1 MATKKAP
8 APPAKAAKTVAAPP
22 APKAEKPAKAP
33 KAEKPPKVERTVL
46 NGITVPKE
54 GTTTGRI
61 WDIANEV
68 SKAQKRPATRA
79 EVMEKAVAE
88 EINEATVAT
97 QYQRWRTAYEVPR
110 AVAEPKAPAAP
121 AAPKAPAKKAA
132 KAATAPA

>member
-8 APPAKAAKTVAAPP
+8 APPAKAAKTVAAKAPP
-22 APKAEKPAKAP
+22 APKAEKAA

-61 WDIANEV
+61 WAIANEI
-68 SKAQKRPATRA
+68 SAAQKRPATRA

-132 KAATAPA
+132 KAASAPA

>member
-8 APPAKAAKTVAAPP
+8 APPTKAAKTAPVKAPP
-22 APKAEKPAKAP
+22 APKAEKAA
-33 KAEKPPKVERTVL
+33 KAEKPPKVERAVL

-110 AVAEPKAPAAP
+110 AVAEPKAPP
-121 AAPKAPAKKAA
+121 APKAPAKKAA